1 MGAQVRESNDSE
13 PSKNEPLKSRPLKN
27 ESLKPDSL
35 KPESPKPESLKPE
48 SLKPE
53 SLKPESLKPESLKPE
68 SLNHESSKNQPS
80 KDEPKNV
87 GAVPPSRPTEAPE
100 PPWKRKA
107 RRGVFEGDVAVVE
120 LRSRLALGSERVP
133 EPAVPPPTVPTVA
146 AAGRLMGGVLMAAAV
161 AGVAGYL
168 WGIRLSTQS
177 TQVAPTSDQ
186 SNVRPA
192 PSTAAANLTAANP
205 DSGRPSGPSTKS
217 PQFAPASNQTNALP
231 APSRPTANL
240 KAPNSNPEPP
250 SRPTAATGPAPFD
263 ARGAANDVTSVDAAR
278 RPMLSARPISPSS
291 ASRPPASA
299 DDASEIAAKMK
310 IGAEL
315 MANGDIAA
323 ARMMF
328 DRAAEA
334 GEAAAAFALA
344 ETYDP
349 VALRRLRLR
358 GGIAPDVALARR
370 WYEKARDLGSIAAPE
385 RIVRLTQIPQ

>member
-1 MGAQVRESNDSE
+1 VKY
-13 PSKNEPLKSRPLKN
+13 KNCCI
-27 ESLKPDSL
+27 
-35 KPESPKPESLKPE
+35 
-48 SLKPE
+48 
-53 SLKPESLKPESLKPE
+53 
-68 SLNHESSKNQPS
+68 
-80 KDEPKNV
+80 
-87 GAVPPSRPTEAPE
+87 

-192 PSTAAANLTAANP
+192 PSTAAANLTVANP

-217 PQFAPASNQTNALP
+217 PQFAPASNQTNAML
-231 APSRPTANL
+231 APSRPAANL
-240 KAPNSNPEPP
+240 KAPNSDPEPP

-291 ASRPPASA
+291 ASRPPVSA

-334 GEAAAAFALA
+334 GEAAAAFVLA

>member
-1 MGAQVRESNDSE
+1 MGAPVRESNDSE
-13 PSKNEPLKSRPLKN
+13 PSKNEPLKSEPLKN
-27 ESLKPDSL
+27 ESL
-35 KPESPKPESLKPE
+35 KPESLKPE

-68 SLNHESSKNQPS
+68 ASKNQPS

-87 GAVPPSRPTEAPE
+87 HAAPPSGTTEAPE

-107 RRGVFEGDVAVVE
+107 RRDVFEGDVAVVE
-120 LRSRLALGSERVP
+120 LRSRLAKTPERVL
-133 EPAVPPPTVPTVA
+133 EPAVPPSTTPTVG
-146 AAGRLMGGVLMAAAV
+146 AGLRLMGGVLMAAAV
-161 AGVAGYL
+161 AGVTGYF
-168 WGIRLSTQS
+168 WGFRLSTQS
-177 TQVAPTSDQ
+177 PEVAPASDQ
-186 SNVRPA
+186 ASVRTA
-192 PSTAAANLTAANP
+192 PSTVAANLTASNP
-205 DSGRPSGPSTKS
+205 DSGRPSGPSNKS
-217 PQFAPASNQTNALP
+217 PQFVPASNQTNALP
-231 APSRPTANL
+231 APSRPAANL
-240 KAPNSNPEPP
+240 RAPNSDPEPR
-250 SRPTAATGPAPFD
+250 SRPTAATGPAPVD

-278 RPMLSARPISPSS
+278 RPMPSARPISPSA

-315 MANGDIAA
+315 MASGDITA

-328 DRAAEA
+328 ERAAEA

-349 VALRRLRLR
+349 VVLRRLRLR

>member
-1 MGAQVRESNDSE
+1 MGAPVRESNDSE
-13 PSKNEPLKSRPLKN
+13 PSRNEPLKSGPLKN
-27 ESLKPDSL
+27 
-35 KPESPKPESLKPE
+35 ESLKPE

-68 SLNHESSKNQPS
+68 ASKNQPS

-87 GAVPPSRPTEAPE
+87 HAAPPSGTTEAPE

-107 RRGVFEGDVAVVE
+107 RRDVFEGDVAVVE
-120 LRSRLALGSERVP
+120 LRSRLAKAPERVL
-133 EPAVPPPTVPTVA
+133 EPAVPPSTTPTVG
-146 AAGRLMGGVLMAAAV
+146 AGLRLMGGVLMAAAV
-161 AGVAGYL
+161 AGVTGYF
-168 WGIRLSTQS
+168 WGFRLSTQS
-177 TQVAPTSDQ
+177 PEVAPASDQ
-186 SNVRPA
+186 ASVRTA
-192 PSTAAANLTAANP
+192 PSTAAANLTASNP

-217 PQFAPASNQTNALP
+217 PQFVPASNQTNALP
-231 APSRPTANL
+231 APSRPAANL
-240 KAPNSNPEPP
+240 RAPNSDPEPR
-250 SRPTAATGPAPFD
+250 SRPTAATGPAPVD

-278 RPMLSARPISPSS
+278 RPMPSARPISPSS
-291 ASRPPASA
+291 ASRLPASA

-315 MANGDIAA
+315 MASGDITA

-328 DRAAEA
+328 ERAAEA

-349 VALRRLRLR
+349 VVLRRLRLR

>member
-1 MGAQVRESNDSE
+1 MGAPVRESNDSE
-13 PSKNEPLKSRPLKN
+13 PSRNEPLKSGPLKN
-27 ESLKPDSL
+27 
-35 KPESPKPESLKPE
+35 ESLKPE

-68 SLNHESSKNQPS
+68 ASKNQPS

-87 GAVPPSRPTEAPE
+87 HAAPPSGTTEAPE

-107 RRGVFEGDVAVVE
+107 RRDVFEGDVAVVE
-120 LRSRLALGSERVP
+120 LRSRLAKAPERVL
-133 EPAVPPPTVPTVA
+133 EPAVPPSTTPTVG
-146 AAGRLMGGVLMAAAV
+146 AGLRLMGGVLMAAAV
-161 AGVAGYL
+161 AGVTGYF
-168 WGIRLSTQS
+168 WGFRLSTQS
-177 TQVAPTSDQ
+177 PEVAPASDQ
-186 SNVRPA
+186 ASVRTA
-192 PSTAAANLTAANP
+192 PSTVAANLTASNP

-217 PQFAPASNQTNALP
+217 PQFVPASNQTNALP
-231 APSRPTANL
+231 APSRPAANL
-240 KAPNSNPEPP
+240 RAPNSDPEPR
-250 SRPTAATGPAPFD
+250 SRPTAATGPAPVD

-278 RPMLSARPISPSS
+278 RPMPSARPISPSA

-310 IGAEL
+310 IGAKL
-315 MANGDIAA
+315 MASADITA

-328 DRAAEA
+328 ERAAEA

-349 VALRRLRLR
+349 VVLRRLRLR

>member
-1 MGAQVRESNDSE
+1 MGAPVRESNDSE
-13 PSKNEPLKSRPLKN
+13 PSRNEPLKGGPLKN
-27 ESLKPDSL
+27 
-35 KPESPKPESLKPE
+35 ESLKPE

-68 SLNHESSKNQPS
+68 ASKNQPS

-87 GAVPPSRPTEAPE
+87 HAAPPSGTTEAPE

-107 RRGVFEGDVAVVE
+107 RRDVFEGDVAVVE
-120 LRSRLALGSERVP
+120 LRSRLAKTPERVL
-133 EPAVPPPTVPTVA
+133 EPAVPPSTTPTVG
-146 AAGRLMGGVLMAAAV
+146 AGLRLMGGVLMAAAV
-161 AGVAGYL
+161 AGVTGYF
-168 WGIRLSTQS
+168 WGFRLSTQS
-177 TQVAPTSDQ
+177 PEVAPASDQ
-186 SNVRPA
+186 ASVRTA
-192 PSTAAANLTAANP
+192 PSTVAANLTASNP
-205 DSGRPSGPSTKS
+205 DSGRPSGPSNKS
-217 PQFAPASNQTNALP
+217 PQFVPASNQTNALP
-231 APSRPTANL
+231 APSRPAANL
-240 KAPNSNPEPP
+240 RAPNSDPEPR
-250 SRPTAATGPAPFD
+250 SRPTAATGPASVD

-278 RPMLSARPISPSS
+278 RPMPSARPISPSA

-315 MANGDIAA
+315 MASGDITA

-328 DRAAEA
+328 ERAAEA

-349 VALRRLRLR
+349 VVLRRLRLR